1 MSDSPL
7 RLASTVVLLRDTEQG
22 LEVLLLRRNAKLA
35 FAGGAWVFPGGAIDK
50 PELAAATTEL
60 EAARQAAVREVEEEC
75 GVLLAAEELVHFCNW
90 TTPEGPG
97 RRFATWFFVA
107 QAQLSATDIVID
119 QGEIHEFQW
128 LRPQQALDLH
138 QRGKLDLMPPTFLS
152 LRLIGHYQ
160 TAVDAVNALNLRTAY
175 EVTPRLCRVQGEMV
189 CLYPGDAGYTQS
201 DGTVFGARHRTVFAE
216 QGTIYIHSGTDV
228 AVPPMD
234 RP

>member
-22 LEVLLLRRNAKLA
+22 LEGLLLRRNAKLA

-175 EVTPRLCRVQGEMV
+175 EVTPRLCRVQGEMI

>member
-175 EVTPRLCRVQGEMV
+175 EVTPRLCRVQGEMI

>member
-1 MSDSPL
+1 MSDSAL

-75 GVLLAAEELVHFCNW
+75 GVLLTVGDLVHFCNW
-90 TTPEGPG
+90 TTPEGTG

-107 QAQLSATDIVID
+107 QAQLRATDIVID

-138 QRGKLDLMPPTFLS
+138 QCGKLNLMPPTFLS

-160 TAVDAVNALNLRTAY
+160 TAVEALDALNLRIAY

-189 CLYPGDAGYTQS
+189 CLYPGDAGYAQS
-201 DGTVFGARHRTVFAE
+201 DGTVLGARHRTILAE
-216 QGTIYIHSGTDV
+216 QGTTYIHSGTDV

>member
-7 RLASTVVLLRDTEQG
+7 RLASTVVLLRDSAQG

-175 EVTPRLCRVQGEMV
+175 EVTPRLCRVQGEMI

>member
-7 RLASTVVLLRDTEQG
+7 RLASTVVLLRDTAQG

-35 FAGGAWVFPGGAIDK
+35 FAGGAWVFPGGAIDR
-50 PELAAATTEL
+50 PELAAAATQM
-60 EAARQAAVREVEEEC
+60 EAAKQAGVREVEEEC
-75 GVLLAAEELVHFCNW
+75 GVLLTVEELVHFCNW

-107 QAQLSATDIVID
+107 QVPLSSTDIVID
-119 QGEIHEFQW
+119 EGEIHEFQW

-138 QRGKLDLMPPTFLS
+138 QRGKLNMMPPTYLS
-152 LRLIGHYQ
+152 LCLIGHYQ
-160 TAVDAVNALNLRTAY
+160 TATEAVEGLRQRAVY

-201 DGTVFGARHRTVFAE
+201 DGTVLGARHRTIFAE
-216 QGTIYIHSGTDV
+216 KGTTYIHSGTDV

>member
-1 MSDSPL
+1 
-7 RLASTVVLLRDTEQG
+7 
-22 LEVLLLRRNAKLA
+22 
-35 FAGGAWVFPGGAIDK
+35 
-50 PELAAATTEL
+50 
-60 EAARQAAVREVEEEC
+60 VEEEC

-175 EVTPRLCRVQGEMV
+175 EVTPRLCRVQGEMI

>member
-160 TAVDAVNALNLRTAY
+160 TAVDAVNALNRRTAY
-175 EVTPRLCRVQGEMV
+175 EVTPRLCRVQGEMI

>member
-35 FAGGAWVFPGGAIDK
+35 FAGGAWVFPGGAIDTL
-50 PELAAATTEL
+50 ELAAAATQV
-60 EAARQAAVREVEEEC
+60 EAAKRAGVREVEEEC
-75 GVLLAAEELVHFCNW
+75 GVLLAEEELAHFCNW

-97 RRFATWFFVA
+97 RRFATWFFA
-107 QAQLSATDIVID
+107 TQAQLSSTDIIID
-119 QGEIHEFQW
+119 EGEIHEFQW

-138 QRGKLDLMPPTFLS
+138 QRGKLNMMPPTYLS
-152 LRLIGHYQ
+152 LCLIGHYQ
-160 TAVDAVNALNLRTAY
+160 TATEAVEGLRQRAVY

-201 DGTVFGARHRTVFAE
+201 DGTVLGARHRTIFAE
-216 QGTIYIHSGTDV
+216 KGTTYIHSGTDV